1 MHHRKCIDRD
11 IGYGCHEE
19 DVMLWRGLGG
29 RLGVDLA
36 RRFTA
41 VGGGIFGKQFG
52 VSNRNRCR
60 SREEGDAPS
69 RVH

>member
-1 MHHRKCIDRD
+1 MHHRECIDRD
-11 IGYGCHEE
+11 IGCGCHEE

-41 VGGGIFGKQFG
+41 VGGVVLNGFWSCWRDF
-52 VSNRNRCR
+52 
-60 SREEGDAPS
+60 
-69 RVH
+69 

>member
-19 DVMLWRGLGG
+19 DVMLWRSLGG
-29 RLGVDLA
+29 RLGVDLGDFLRLVVWFSA
-36 RRFTA
+36 D
-41 VGGGIFGKQFG
+41 FG

-69 RVH
+69 QVH